1 MLYPNTLEQ
10 KLGFDKIRDLLKQAC
25 ISPLGQDYVD
35 KIRFTDNHQL
45 IDKLLKQT
53 AEFKQIAQYE
63 TEFPQANYLDVR
75 EQLTKARIEGLAL
88 TEEDFFDL
96 KLVLKTVQAC
106 LTFLAKRE
114 ESRTGDR
121 QFPFLKELAG
131 PVAVDA
137 NLLNALDRVIDD
149 RGHVRD
155 SASTELSRIRR
166 QIISEQANLRKQLD
180 SIFRNA
186 RQNGW
191 TPDDMSLTIRE
202 GRLVIP
208 VSAEHKRKIKGIVH
222 DESNTGQTV
231 FLEPAEV
238 FDANNE
244 IRELG
249 YAERRE
255 IFRILLA
262 LTDQLRPHLE
272 GLKKAVNFLAQIDFI
287 RAKARL
293 AMQLGAGMPI
303 VHNRPLVDWIDARHP
318 LLYLSFQKPEARAEG
333 KKVVPLSVRLNDQPG
348 TPAGRILIIS
358 GPNAGGKSIAL
369 KTIGLIQYMLQC
381 GLLVPMAEHAEMGVF
396 QNLFIDIGDEQSL
409 ENDLSTYS
417 SHLTAM
423 KQFLVG
429 ANKRTLFLID
439 EFGTGTEPGLGGAI
453 AEAILEDLNKSGAFG
468 VINTHYTNL
477 KVFADKT
484 SGLINGAMRFDGEHL
499 EPLYQLEVGRPG
511 SSFAFEIASKIGLPR
526 PVIERAKEKLGTQQV
541 NFEKLIKEL
550 DIEKKVFSEKNIE
563 MGINTRK
570 LAQQLAEYTAL
581 KTNLDN
587 NQKQLLNE
595 AKQKAKAL
603 VQEANQRIENTIRE
617 IKEVKADKDMTR
629 EIRQELQKFEQKTL
643 KPDVIAEPAKP
654 KDKEE
659 FEKDGGTIEVGSFVR
674 IEGQTAVGQV
684 LALRGKDAEISIGD
698 LKSTVKLNRLEKV
711 SKKVF
716 KEAVGETEKPRMKG
730 VDLNEKMMNFSFNL
744 DIRGKRGEEALG
756 EVDQFFD
763 DALMLGYPEL
773 RIVHGKGD
781 GILRNLVRTHLRRY
795 KQVAK
800 MEDEHADRGGAGVTV
815 VKMK

>member
-10 KLGFDKIRDLLKQAC
+10 KLGFDKIRELLKQAC

-35 KIRFTDNHQL
+35 KIRFTDNHSL
-45 IDKLLKQT
+45 IDKLLRQT
-53 AEFKQIAQYE
+53 AEFKQIVQYE
-63 TEFPQANYLDVR
+63 TEFPQSNYIDVR

-96 KLVLKTVQAC
+96 KLALKTAQAC
-106 LTFLAKRE
+106 LTFLAKSE
-114 ESRTGDR
+114 EGRAGGR

-131 PVAVDA
+131 PVALDPHLV
-137 NLLNALDRVIDD
+137 NSLDRIIDD
-149 RGHVRD
+149 RGRVRD
-155 SASTELSRIRR
+155 SASPELARIRK
-166 QIISEQANLRKQLD
+166 QIIAEQAHLRKQLD
-180 SIFRNA
+180 SILRQA

-191 TPDDMSLTIRE
+191 IPDDMSLTVRE

-208 VSAEHKRKIKGIVH
+208 VAAEHKRKIKGIVH

-244 IRELG
+244 IRELE

-255 IFRILLA
+255 IFRVLLD
-262 LTDQLRPHLE
+262 LTNTLRPHLE

-293 AMQLGAGMPI
+293 ALQIGAEMPTL
-303 VHNRPLVDWIDARHP
+303 HNRPFVNWTDVRHP
-318 LLYLSFQKPEARAEG
+318 LLFLSLQKTEG
-333 KKVVPLSVRLNDQPG
+333 KKVVPLTARLDEN
-348 TPAGRILIIS
+348 GRILIIS

-369 KTIGLIQYMLQC
+369 KTFGLVQYMLQC
-381 GLLVPMAEHAEMGVF
+381 GLLVPMADFSEMGVF

-423 KQFLVG
+423 KQFMVG

-453 AEAILEDLNKSGAFG
+453 AEAILEDLNKSGAYG

-484 SGLINGAMRFDGEHL
+484 DGLVNGAMRFDSEHL
-499 EPLYQLEVGRPG
+499 EPLYQLEIGRPG
-511 SSFAFEIASKIGLPR
+511 SSFALEIAQKIGLPKG
-526 PVIERAKEKLGTQQV
+526 VINRAKEKLGTQQV

-550 DIEKKVFSEKNIE
+550 DIEKKVFAEKNIE
-563 MGINTRK
+563 VGINQRK

-581 KTNLDN
+581 KTKLDN
-587 NQKQLLNE
+587 EQKQLLND

-617 IKEVKADKDMTR
+617 IREVKADKEITR
-629 EIRQELQKFEQKTL
+629 EIRQELQQFEQKAL
-643 KPDVIAEPAKP
+643 KPEVVAAPAKP
-654 KDKEE
+654 KEE
-659 FEKDGGTIEVGSFVR
+659 YESATGPIGAGDYVR
-674 IEGQTAVGQV
+674 IQGQTAVGQV
-684 LALRGKDAEISIGD
+684 LAIRGKDAEISIGD
-698 LKSTVKLNRLEKV
+698 LKSNVKLNRLEKV
-711 SKKVF
+711 SRRVF
-716 KEAVGETEKPRMKG
+716 KEAVGETEKPRMQG
-730 VDLNEKMMNFSFNL
+730 MDLNEKMMNFSFNL
-744 DIRGKRGEEALG
+744 DIRGKRGEEAIV

-763 DALMLGYPEL
+763 NALMLGYPEL

-795 KQVAK
+795 KQVAR
-800 MEDEHADRGGAGVTV
+800 MEDEHADRGGAGVTI

>member
-10 KLGFDKIRDLLKQAC
+10 KLGFDKIRELLKQAC

-35 KIRFTDNHQL
+35 KIRFTDNHSL
-45 IDKLLKQT
+45 IDKLLRQT
-53 AEFKQIAQYE
+53 AEFKQIVQYE
-63 TEFPQANYLDVR
+63 TEFPQSNYIDVR

-96 KLVLKTVQAC
+96 KLALKTAQAC
-106 LTFLAKRE
+106 LTFLAKSE
-114 ESRTGDR
+114 EGRAGGR

-131 PVAVDA
+131 PVALDPHLV
-137 NLLNALDRVIDD
+137 NSLDRIIDD
-149 RGHVRD
+149 RGRVRD
-155 SASTELSRIRR
+155 SASPELARIRK
-166 QIISEQANLRKQLD
+166 QIIAEQAHLRKQLD
-180 SIFRNA
+180 SILRQA

-191 TPDDMSLTIRE
+191 IPDDMSLTVRE

-208 VSAEHKRKIKGIVH
+208 VAAEHKRKIKGIVH

-244 IRELG
+244 IRELE

-255 IFRILLA
+255 IFRVLLD
-262 LTDQLRPHLE
+262 LTNTLRPHLE

-293 AMQLGAGMPI
+293 ALQIGAEMPTL
-303 VHNRPLVDWIDARHP
+303 HNRPFVNWTDVRHP
-318 LLYLSFQKPEARAEG
+318 LLFLSLQKTEG
-333 KKVVPLSVRLNDQPG
+333 KKVVPLTARLDEN
-348 TPAGRILIIS
+348 GRILIIS

-369 KTIGLIQYMLQC
+369 KTFGLVQYMLQC
-381 GLLVPMAEHAEMGVF
+381 GLLVPMADFSEMGVF

-423 KQFLVG
+423 KQFMVG

-453 AEAILEDLNKSGAFG
+453 AEAILEDLNKSGAYG

-484 SGLINGAMRFDGEHL
+484 DGLVNGAMRFDSEHL
-499 EPLYQLEVGRPG
+499 EPLYQLEIGRPG
-511 SSFAFEIASKIGLPR
+511 SSFALEIAQKIGLPKG
-526 PVIERAKEKLGTQQV
+526 VINRAKEKLGTQQV

-550 DIEKKVFSEKNIE
+550 DIEKKVFAEKNIE
-563 MGINTRK
+563 VGINQRK

-581 KTNLDN
+581 KTKLDN
-587 NQKQLLNE
+587 EQKQLLND

-617 IKEVKADKDMTR
+617 IREVKADKEITR
-629 EIRQELQKFEQKTL
+629 EIRQELQQFEQKAL
-643 KPDVIAEPAKP
+643 KPEVVAAPAKP
-654 KDKEE
+654 KEE
-659 FEKDGGTIEVGSFVR
+659 YESATGPIGAGDYVR
-674 IEGQTAVGQV
+674 IQGQTAVGQV
-684 LALRGKDAEISIGD
+684 LAIRGKDAEISIGD
-698 LKSTVKLNRLEKV
+698 LKSNVKLNRLEKV
-711 SKKVF
+711 SRRVF
-716 KEAVGETEKPRMKG
+716 KEAVGETEKPRMQG
-730 VDLNEKMMNFSFNL
+730 MDLNEKMMNFSFNL
-744 DIRGKRGEEALG
+744 DIRGKRGEEAIT

-763 DALMLGYPEL
+763 NALMLGYPEL

-795 KQVAK
+795 KQVAR
-800 MEDEHADRGGAGVTV
+800 MEDEHADRGGAGVTI

>member
-10 KLGFDKIRDLLKQAC
+10 KLGFDKIRELLKQAC

-35 KIRFTDNHQL
+35 KIRFTDNHPL

-53 AEFKQIAQYE
+53 SEFKQIVEYE
-63 TEFPQANYLDVR
+63 TEFPQSNYIDVR
-75 EQLTKARIEGLAL
+75 EQLTKARIEGMAL
-88 TEEDFFDL
+88 TEEDFFEL
-96 KLVLKTVQAC
+96 KLALKTVQAC

-114 ESRTGDR
+114 DNAY
-121 QFPFLKELAG
+121 PFLNELAG
-131 PVAVDA
+131 PVALDQ
-137 NLLNALDRVIDD
+137 NLLASLDRIIDD

-155 SASTELSRIRR
+155 SASPELSRIRK

-180 SIFRNA
+180 SILRQA

-191 TPDDMSLTIRE
+191 IPDDLGLTVRG

-208 VSAEHKRKIKGIVH
+208 IAAEHKRKIKGFVH

-231 FLEPAEV
+231 YLEPAEV
-238 FDANNE
+238 FDSNNE
-244 IRELG
+244 IRELE

-255 IFRILLA
+255 IHRILLA

-272 GLKKAVNFLAQIDFI
+272 GLKRAVNFLAQIDFI
-287 RAKARL
+287 RAKARF
-293 AMQLGAGMPI
+293 AIQIEAGMPI
-303 VHNRPLVDWIDARHP
+303 VHNRPLVDWTNTRHP
-318 LLYLSFQKPEARAEG
+318 LLHLSFQKPEAKAEG
-333 KKVVPLSVRLNDQPG
+333 KKVVPLSVRLDDKPG
-348 TPAGRILIIS
+348 TPAERILIIS

-369 KTIGLIQYMLQC
+369 KTIGLVQYMLQC
-381 GLLVPMAEHAEMGVF
+381 GMLVPMVEYSEMGVF

-429 ANKRTLFLID
+429 ANKRSLFLID

-453 AEAILEDLNKSGAFG
+453 AEAILEDLNKSGAYG

-484 SGLINGAMRFDGEHL
+484 AGLVNGAMRFDGEHL
-499 EPLYQLEVGRPG
+499 EPLYQLEIGRPG
-511 SSFAFEIASKIGLPR
+511 SSFAFEIAQKIGLPR
-526 PVIERAKEKLGTQQV
+526 SVIERAKEKLGTQQV

-550 DIEKKVFSEKNIE
+550 DIEKKVFAEKNIE
-563 MGINTRK
+563 IGINSRK
-570 LAQQLAEYTAL
+570 AAQQLAEYTAL
-581 KTNLDN
+581 KTKLDN

-617 IKEVKADKDMTR
+617 IRETKADKEMTR
-629 EIRQELQKFEQKTL
+629 EIRQELQQFEQKVL
-643 KPDVIAEPAKP
+643 KPEVIVEPVKP
-654 KDKEE
+654 KEKEE
-659 FEKDGGTIEVGSFVR
+659 FESDNSAIDVGSFVR
-674 IEGQTAVGQV
+674 IQGQTAVGQV
-684 LALRGKDAEISIGD
+684 LAMRGKDAEISIGD
-698 LKSTVKLNRLEKV
+698 LKSTIKLNRLEKV

-730 VDLNEKMMNFSFNL
+730 VDMNEKMMNFSFNL
-744 DIRGKRGEEALG
+744 DIRGLRGDEAIT

-763 DALMLGYPEL
+763 NALMLGYPEL

-795 KQVAK
+795 KQVGRMA
-800 MEDEHADRGGAGVTV
+800 DEHVERGGAGVTV
-815 VKMK
+815 VTMK